1 MHNFLANYLEKIIE
15 VPFTLNY
22 VSETLHIGKGEPA
35 FTVTIKEEIPK
46 KDLIASTSLA
56 LGEAYMKG
64 NIEVDKDLYEVIN
77 LLLSNIDSFS
87 MKKSLVRKIIYTRTS
102 KKNQEKEVTSHYDI
116 GNDFYSLWL
125 DETMSYSCAYFKN
138 GNDTLYDAQV
148 NKVDHILEKLH
159 LKKEMSL
166 LDIGC
171 GFGFLLKRAAKKYG
185 VKGLGITLSK
195 EQYNKFSKDIK
206 REGLEGLV
214 TVKLMDYREL
224 QKSNLLFDRVVSVG
238 MLEHV
243 GRDNYPLFIQNVN
256 EVLKDSG
263 LFLLHFISELK
274 ESPGDPWIKK
284 YIFPGG
290 VIPSLREVISVM
302 GNNNM
307 YTIDVESLRRHYNK
321 TLLCWR
327 DNFLKEKDKI
337 IEMQGIEFTRMWDVY
352 LSSCAAAFNNGVVD
366 LHQVLMSKGINND
379 IPLNRII

>member
-1 MHNFLANYLEKIIE
+1 MHNFLGNYLEKIIE

-22 VSETLHIGKGEPA
+22 ISKTLYIGKGEPE
-35 FTVTIKEEIPK
+35 FTVTVKEEIPR

-77 LLLSNIDSFS
+77 FLLSNIDSFS

-125 DETMSYSCAYFKN
+125 DKTMSYSCAYFKN
-138 GNDTLYDAQV
+138 NNDTLYDAQV

-171 GFGFLLKRAAKKYG
+171 GFGFLLMRAAKKYG

-195 EQYNKFSKDIK
+195 EQYKKFSEDIK

-274 ESPGDPWIKK
+274 ESPGDPW
-284 YIFPGG
+284 
-290 VIPSLREVISVM
+290 M
-302 GNNNM
+302 
-307 YTIDVESLRRHYNK
+307 
-321 TLLCWR
+321 
-327 DNFLKEKDKI
+327 
-337 IEMQGIEFTRMWDVY
+337 
-352 LSSCAAAFNNGVVD
+352 
-366 LHQVLMSKGINND
+366 
-379 IPLNRII
+379 

>member
-1 MHNFLANYLEKIIE
+1 MHNFLGNYLEKIIE

-22 VSETLHIGKGEPA
+22 ISKTLYIGKSEPE
-35 FTVTIKEEIPK
+35 FTVTVKEEIPR

-77 LLLSNIDSFS
+77 FLLSNIDSFS

-125 DETMSYSCAYFKN
+125 DKTMSYSCAYFKN
-138 GNDTLYDAQV
+138 NNDTLYDAQV

-171 GFGFLLKRAAKKYG
+171 GFGFLLMRAAKKYG

-195 EQYNKFSKDIK
+195 EQYKKFSEDIK

-274 ESPGDPWIKK
+274 ESPGDPW
-284 YIFPGG
+284 
-290 VIPSLREVISVM
+290 M
-302 GNNNM
+302 
-307 YTIDVESLRRHYNK
+307 
-321 TLLCWR
+321 
-327 DNFLKEKDKI
+327 
-337 IEMQGIEFTRMWDVY
+337 
-352 LSSCAAAFNNGVVD
+352 
-366 LHQVLMSKGINND
+366 
-379 IPLNRII
+379 

>member
-138 GNDTLYDAQV
+138 SNDTLYDAQV

>member
-1 MHNFLANYLEKIIE
+1 
-15 VPFTLNY
+15 
-22 VSETLHIGKGEPA
+22 
-35 FTVTIKEEIPK
+35 
-46 KDLIASTSLA
+46 
-56 LGEAYMKG
+56 MKG

-87 MKKSLVRKIIYTRTS
+87 MKKSLVRKIIYTKTS

-125 DETMSYSCAYFKN
+125 DKTMSYSCAYFKN
-138 GNDTLYDAQV
+138 NNDTLYDAQV

-171 GFGFLLKRAAKKYG
+171 GFGFLLMRASKKYG
-185 VKGLGITLSK
+185 VKGLGITLSM
-195 EQYNKFSKDIK
+195 EQYKKFSEDIK

-274 ESPGDPWIKK
+274 ESPGDPW
-284 YIFPGG
+284 
-290 VIPSLREVISVM
+290 M
-302 GNNNM
+302 
-307 YTIDVESLRRHYNK
+307 
-321 TLLCWR
+321 
-327 DNFLKEKDKI
+327 
-337 IEMQGIEFTRMWDVY
+337 
-352 LSSCAAAFNNGVVD
+352 
-366 LHQVLMSKGINND
+366 
-379 IPLNRII
+379 

>member
-1 MHNFLANYLEKIIE
+1 MHNFLGNYLEKIIE

-22 VSETLHIGKGEPA
+22 ISKTLYIGKSEPE
-35 FTVTIKEEIPK
+35 FTVTVKEEIPR

-125 DETMSYSCAYFKN
+125 DKTMSYSCAYFKN
-138 GNDTLYDAQV
+138 NNDTLYDAQV

-171 GFGFLLKRAAKKYG
+171 GFGFLLMRAAKKYG

-195 EQYNKFSKDIK
+195 EQYKKFSEDIK

-274 ESPGDPWIKK
+274 ESPGDPW
-284 YIFPGG
+284 
-290 VIPSLREVISVM
+290 M
-302 GNNNM
+302 
-307 YTIDVESLRRHYNK
+307 
-321 TLLCWR
+321 
-327 DNFLKEKDKI
+327 
-337 IEMQGIEFTRMWDVY
+337 
-352 LSSCAAAFNNGVVD
+352 
-366 LHQVLMSKGINND
+366 
-379 IPLNRII
+379 